1 MIYPIQVRHIYFFFD
16 HYDRNGSVY
25 FTVNSR
31 YKEYD
36 KTLNFRTIN
45 IKIIRMMMTVMKRIK
60 QITIMILM
68 KIVTIVIIKNND

>member
-1 MIYPIQVRHIYFFFD
+1 MLYPIQVRHNFFFD

-36 KTLNFRTIN
+36 KTLIMRGT
-45 IKIIRMMMTVMKRIK
+45 KRISE
-60 QITIMILM
+60 QLT
-68 KIVTIVIIKNND
+68 